1 MDCFNTVM
9 WSNGHQLYMLLT
21 ILIILSYLNRIVHVT
36 CQLASLVY
44 LFFLTLRIEQT
55 KQSYQES
62 LKLKSLTLFL
72 NPDSDKFF

>member
-9 WSNGHQLYMLLT
+9 WSNEHQLHMLLT